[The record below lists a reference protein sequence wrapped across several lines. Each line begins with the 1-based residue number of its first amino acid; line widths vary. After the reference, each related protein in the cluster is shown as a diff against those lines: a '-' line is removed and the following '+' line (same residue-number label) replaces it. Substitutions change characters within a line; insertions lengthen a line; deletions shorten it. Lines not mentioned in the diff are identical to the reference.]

1 MAEINSSALLVL
13 EKICFA
19 YWTFTVPFYTLV
31 VVCMI
36 HAQLKKATDLDSPFF
51 KLCITTGFID
61 IGKAIVALLNN
72 YIGAVF
78 PKWGWFTDVY
88 IAIGKPYLYVYF
100 IISWGTDEK
109 LFAIEASL
117 NRQNDRVLARS
128 VEEANQSG
136 KIVNRKGHPRQ
147 LMVWAAITSDSKSDL
162 VFVEQGIN
170 QALSVSLLASNRL
183 SALLFPQRH
192 RTLWQGRRLK
202 LAMFIQIVPGFL
214 VSLHNLT
221 NEVVFT
227 RTENGDGKG
236 VQRDR
241 GRSCSESAM
250 PALEAFT
257 ARKKTTA
264 IYFTV
269 GGCVLAVNTLY
280 LIVAYCYLLYIL
292 RKRHQSQLK
301 HHNSRNRS
309 DRKKSGLEKREFR
322 LFLMASSIV
331 TVQLFIVAFF
341 SIKLMPV
348 FRITMDVFYT
358 FYNALK

>member
-1 MAEINSSALLVL
+1 MNLPNRPIPAYGLRLYLYPTLMAEINSSALLVL

-61 IGKAIVALLNN
+61 IVALLNN

-100 IISWGTDEK
+100 IISWGT
-109 LFAIEASL
+109 
-117 NRQNDRVLARS
+117 
-128 VEEANQSG
+128 
-136 KIVNRKGHPRQ
+136 
-147 LMVWAAITSDSKSDL
+147 
-162 VFVEQGIN
+162 GIN

-227 RTENGDGKG
+227 RTENGGLVPEITD
-236 VQRDR
+236 
-241 GRSCSESAM
+241 
-250 PALEAFT
+250 
-257 ARKKTTA
+257 KKTTA

-358 FYNALK
+358 FYNALNNIYAGASAYLLWIFSDALRNYIYARLRLIRTTVLPITSVSSVRSRVDK